1 MEHNPPPR
9 IGFACKF
16 NRRHP
21 CELHT
26 IPKRVLAARDGRRPR
41 ASTMALLMAPYI
53 SNVTLVPFESGY
65 GSRSEAL
72 RNLSNFANFRLSTS
86 PGARLN
92 LTAAT
97 LFVSPLRTL
106 FVSPSAAQKPATFYA
121 PRAVPTPLWPDSDGA
136 KRFSTPSNPRNH
148 SNTTKNG
155 HNQRITHY
163 FVESSNPLRGQSFVI
178 SHCGLRTSRLDV

>member
-53 SNVTLVPFESGY
+53 SNVTLVPFESGAAA
-65 GSRSEAL
+65 RRLETFPLELLMDAL
-72 RNLSNFANFRLSTS
+72 MC
-86 PGARLN
+86 
-92 LTAAT
+92 
-97 LFVSPLRTL
+97 
-106 FVSPSAAQKPATFYA
+106 
-121 PRAVPTPLWPDSDGA
+121 
-136 KRFSTPSNPRNH
+136 
-148 SNTTKNG
+148 
-155 HNQRITHY
+155 
-163 FVESSNPLRGQSFVI
+163 
-178 SHCGLRTSRLDV
+178 SH